1 MLRSSAATPAVNI
14 SVTMPQRR
22 RVRVVDQGTVEQP
35 DSSPPAPP
43 VCACPRLG
51 RDEWHETESDW
62 SDIAFLRSSI
72 GAVMGVPVGYGSARH
87 RLEREAAARG
97 LTVPEDAMVLLGAGR
112 LRRPLLLEVEDV
124 PAGARGVARP
134 GGVAYSRLVPAPLG
148 EMKDALGQTRR
159 RARERYGRKPDDMW
173 VWYLTC
179 RFCSAERDFETLFI
193 AHYRQAP

>member
-1 MLRSSAATPAVNI
+1 
-14 SVTMPQRR
+14 MPERR
-22 RVRVVDQGTVEQP
+22 RVKVVDQGSVDQP
-35 DSSPPAPP
+35 DASPPAAP
-43 VCACPRLG
+43 VCGCPRLG
-51 RDEWHETESDW
+51 HDEWHETESDW

-72 GAVMGVPVGYGSARH
+72 GAVMGVPVGYGSVRH
-87 RLEREAAARG
+87 RLERGAVARG

-124 PAGARGVARP
+124 PAGARGVERL

-148 EMKDALGQTRR
+148 EMKDALEATRR
-159 RARERYGRKPDDMW
+159 RARERYGRNPDDMW

-179 RFCSAERDFETLFI
+179 RVCSRERNFETLFI